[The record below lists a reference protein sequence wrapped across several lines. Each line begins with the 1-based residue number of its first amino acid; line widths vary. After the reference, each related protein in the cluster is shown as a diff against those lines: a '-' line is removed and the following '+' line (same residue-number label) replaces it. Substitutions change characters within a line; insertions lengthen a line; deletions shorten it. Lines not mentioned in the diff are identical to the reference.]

1 MDALLKAGEFA
12 RLCRTTKETLRHY
25 DRIGL
30 LSPTMRGENGY
41 KLYSFMQLVDF
52 SLISALQSAGLSL
65 AEVRDFLEKPESP
78 RLQLVLEERVAVIEE
93 QRRALAAKQRTL
105 ESALDQSRYLA
116 AWLEG
121 DGEPTEGGRRWR
133 VRVCPEEYFIEG
145 AIPYSEDR
153 EEDFLAAVH
162 EHMWYCEQKGWASS
176 FQEAY
181 RVDEAHAME
190 RSYAEGLCAEER
202 VPKKVSS
209 DRLRVKPA
217 GTYLQLLN
225 HIDLT
230 AVQEEL
236 GADVGRDADAVGGS
250 AGEAAAAGSTNPMF
264 AAYDELHAVAERNGW
279 RLTGDLY
286 DVVLSI
292 YAGNRADA
300 IYTEV
305 SMRLAQ

>member
-52 SLISALQSAGLSL
+52 ALVSALQSAGLSL

-78 RLQLVLEERVAVIEE
+78 RLQLVLEERVAAIEE

-105 ESALDQSRYLA
+105 EGALAQSRYLA
-116 AWLEG
+116 AWLAG
-121 DGEPTEGGRRWR
+121 DGELTEGGRRWR
-133 VRVCPEEYFIEG
+133 VRACPEEYFIEG
-145 AIPYSEDR
+145 AIPYSEDC

-162 EHMWYCEQKGWASS
+162 EHVRYCEQKGWASA

-181 RVDEAHAME
+181 RIDEIHAMK

-209 DRLRVKPA
+209 ERLRVKPA

-230 AVQEEL
+230 AVQEGL
-236 GADVGRDADAVGGS
+236 GADAGRDADVAGGS
-250 AGEAAAAGSTNPMF
+250 AGDAAVAGGVNPMF

-292 YAGNRADA
+292 YSGNRADA

>member
-52 SLISALQSAGLSL
+52 ALVSALQSAGLSL

-78 RLQLVLEERVAVIEE
+78 RLQLVLEERVAAIEE

-105 ESALDQSRYLA
+105 EGALAQSRYLA
-116 AWLEG
+116 AWLAG

-133 VRVCPEEYFIEG
+133 VRACPEEYFIEG
-145 AIPYSEDR
+145 AIPYSEDC

-162 EHMWYCEQKGWASS
+162 EHVRYCEQKGWASA

-181 RVDEAHAME
+181 RIDEIHAMK

-209 DRLRVKPA
+209 ERLRVKPA

-230 AVQEEL
+230 AVQEGL
-236 GADVGRDADAVGGS
+236 GADAGRDADVAGGS
-250 AGEAAAAGSTNPMF
+250 AGDAAVAGGVNPMF

-286 DVVLSI
+286 DVALSI
-292 YAGNRADA
+292 YSGNRADA

>member
-1 MDALLKAGEFA
+1 MLGKDSRDHQPHRCGKRRSGEKDAHDAAEGACGCA
-12 RLCRTTKETLRHY
+12 RLH
-25 DRIGL
+25 
-30 LSPTMRGENGY
+30 NG
-41 KLYSFMQLVDF
+41 
-52 SLISALQSAGLSL
+52 
-65 AEVRDFLEKPESP
+65 
-78 RLQLVLEERVAVIEE
+78 E

-105 ESALDQSRYLA
+105 ENALAQSRYLA
-116 AWLEG
+116 AWLAG
-121 DGEPTEGGRRWR
+121 DGESTEGGRKWR

-153 EEDFLAAVH
+153 EEDFLTAVH
-162 EHMWYCEQKGWASS
+162 EHLQYCEQKGWASA

-181 RVDEAHAME
+181 RIDEAHAME

-236 GADVGRDADAVGGS
+236 GADAGCVTDAAGGS
-250 AGEAAAAGSTNPMF
+250 AGGGSC
-264 AAYDELHAVAERNGW
+264 G
-279 RLTGDLY
+279 
-286 DVVLSI
+286 
-292 YAGNRADA
+292 
-300 IYTEV
+300 
-305 SMRLAQ
+305 

>member
-52 SLISALQSAGLSL
+52 ALVSALQSAGLSL

-78 RLQLVLEERVAVIEE
+78 RLQLVLEERVAAIEE

-105 ESALDQSRYLA
+105 EGALAQSRYLA
-116 AWLEG
+116 AWLAG

-133 VRVCPEEYFIEG
+133 VRACPEEYFIEG
-145 AIPYSEDR
+145 AIPYSEDC

-162 EHMWYCEQKGWASS
+162 EHVRYCEQKGWASA

-181 RVDEAHAME
+181 RIDEIHAMK

-209 DRLRVKPA
+209 ERLRVKPA

-230 AVQEEL
+230 AVQEGL
-236 GADVGRDADAVGGS
+236 GADAGRDADVAGGS
-250 AGEAAAAGSTNPMF
+250 AGDAAVAGGVNPMF

-292 YAGNRADA
+292 YSGNRAHA

>member
-12 RLCRTTKETLRHY
+12 QLCRTTKETLRHY

-52 SLISALQSAGLSL
+52 ALVSALQSAGLSL

-78 RLQLVLEERVAVIEE
+78 RLQAVLEERVAAIEE

-105 ESALDQSRYLA
+105 EGALAQSRYLA

-133 VRVCPEEYFIEG
+133 VRACPEEYFIEG
-145 AIPYSEDR
+145 AIPYSEDC

-162 EHMWYCEQKGWASS
+162 EHVRYCEQKGWASA

-181 RVDEAHAME
+181 RIDEIHAMK

-209 DRLRVKPA
+209 ERLRVKPA

-230 AVQEEL
+230 AVQEGL
-236 GADVGRDADAVGGS
+236 GADAGRDADVAGGS
-250 AGEAAAAGSTNPMF
+250 AGDAAVAGGVNPMF

-292 YAGNRADA
+292 YSGNRADA

>member
-52 SLISALQSAGLSL
+52 ALVSALRSAGLSL

-78 RLQLVLEERVAVIEE
+78 RLQVVLEERVAAIEE

-105 ESALDQSRYLA
+105 EGALAQSRYLA
-116 AWLEG
+116 AWLAG

-133 VRVCPEEYFIEG
+133 VRACPEEYFIEG
-145 AIPYSEDR
+145 AIPYSEDC

-162 EHMWYCEQKGWASS
+162 EHVRYCEQKGWASA

-181 RVDEAHAME
+181 RIDEIHAMK

-209 DRLRVKPA
+209 ERLRVKPA

-230 AVQEEL
+230 AVQEGL
-236 GADVGRDADAVGGS
+236 GADAGRDADVAGGS
-250 AGEAAAAGSTNPMF
+250 AGDAAVAGGVNPMF

-292 YAGNRADA
+292 YSGNRADA